1 MWRVGANTRSD
12 SAIVDYL
19 DEEYGAKAR
28 HIFRLVAL
36 AEKPIPVYD
45 EFE

>member
-1 MWRVGANTRSD
+1 MPSD

-19 DEEYGAKAR
+19 DDDCSAKLR